1 MMGSDVKSK
10 KKLFEQKFSVTG
22 NEEETA
28 KDKTRLGRDG
38 VIEWQNEINRKK
50 LYIYLFFY
58 DMQKRLK
65 RDGVWNFARLCDVW
79 LKGEG

>member
-50 LYIYLFFY
+50 LYIYLFIY

-65 RDGVWNFARLCDVW
+65 RDGGWNFARLCDVW

>member
-1 MMGSDVKSK
+1 MMGSDVKCK

-38 VIEWQNEINRKK
+38 VIE
-50 LYIYLFFY
+50 
-58 DMQKRLK
+58 
-65 RDGVWNFARLCDVW
+65 
-79 LKGEG
+79 